1 MLFNSFEFI
10 FLFLPIT
17 LILFFY
23 ISSKDDDDRRQLA
36 IIWLIIASLIFYSIT
51 RPDYL
56 LLTLSLTS
64 ILLIYVSRKHDVNRR
79 QLAITWL
86 IIASLF
92 FYGRTRPDNLLL
104 IVVSMGVNYYLGYRI
119 SNSLEKSWIKKTIFF
134 LGIAFNIGLITYFK
148 YFVFLLSNLNQIFD
162 SDFTLPAMVLPLGIS
177 FFTFQQIAYLVDA
190 YRGETKEYDL
200 RKYMLF
206 VCFFPQLIAG
216 PIVHHKEILPQ
227 FEKES
232 IYKFSQTAL
241 SIGLTVFIA
250 GLFKKVIFAD
260 RIAEYS
266 NLAFAAAS
274 QGIGLTFAES
284 WVGALGYTLQLY
296 FDFSGY
302 CDMAIGASYMFGIR
316 LPLNFNSPYKAIS
329 IVDFWRR
336 WHITLSHFLR
346 DYLYIPLGGSRQGEF
361 RRYLNLLVT
370 MLLGGL
376 WHGAGWTFIFW
387 GGLHGIYLIVN
398 HLYRSVRLAWG
409 HNLKND
415 GWLLRTTGQTVTFIA
430 VVISWVFFKAN
441 SFETATSI
449 LKSMFGFNGIDLP
462 EFLESYLGFL
472 RNFGIGFS
480 GFTVNVGISQKY
492 ATFGILILLIIVWFT
507 PNTQQWMG
515 KYNPAL
521 TEPVEY
527 YQSDWQ
533 QKFWHYLSWKPNKIW
548 TVIIASLTS
557 LSLLCFSRVSEFLYF
572 QF

>member
-10 FLFLPIT
+10 FIFLPIT
-17 LILFFY
+17 LILFFWL
-23 ISSKDDDDRRQLA
+23 SNRVENVERQLP
-36 IIWLIIASLIFYSIT
+36 ILLLIAASL
-51 RPDYL
+51 
-56 LLTLSLTS
+56 
-64 ILLIYVSRKHDVNRR
+64 V
-79 QLAITWL
+79 
-86 IIASLF
+86 
-92 FYGRTRPDNLLL
+92 FYGRWKPSNLPLIIL
-104 IVVSMGVNYYLGYRI
+104 SIVVNYCLGY
-119 SNSLEKSWIKKTIFF
+119 SLGNVIKKSSTRKIVVT
-134 LGIAFNIGLITYFK
+134 LGIIFNLSLISYFK
-148 YFVFLLSNLNQIFD
+148 YSNFILKNINQLIGTNFD
-162 SDFTLPAMVLPLGIS
+162 LPTIVIPLAIS
-177 FFTFQQIAYLVDA
+177 FFTFQQIAYLIDA

-216 PIVHHKEILPQ
+216 PIVHHKEVLPQ
-227 FEKES
+227 FEKAS
-232 IYKFSQTAL
+232 IYKFSQRTL

-274 QGIGLTFAES
+274 QGIDLTFSES
-284 WVGALGYTLQLY
+284 WVGALGYSLQLY

-302 CDMAIGASYMFGIR
+302 SDMAIGAAYMFGIR

-346 DYLYIPLGGSRQGEF
+346 DYLYIPLGGSRKGEL
-361 RRYLNLLVT
+361 RRYSNLFIT

-387 GGLHGIYLIVN
+387 GGLHGFYLVIN
-398 HLYRSVRLAWG
+398 HLYRSVRQGLG

-415 GWLLRTTGQTVTFIA
+415 SWLLRGAGWLATFMA

-441 SFETATSI
+441 SFEAAISI
-449 LKSMFGFNGIDLP
+449 LRSMFGFNGVSLP
-462 EFLESYLGFL
+462 QFIEPYFGAL
-472 RNFGIGFS
+472 RDFGVTFM

-492 ATFGILILLIIVWFT
+492 ATFGIVILLLIAWFT

-521 TEPVEY
+521 TEPIEY
-527 YQSDWQ
+527 HQSAWLQKLWQ
-533 QKFWHYLSWKPNKIW
+533 SLAWRPNRIW
-548 TVIIASLTS
+548 TVIVASLTS

>member
-10 FLFLPIT
+10 FLFLPYT
-17 LILFFY
+17 LVLFFY
-23 ISSKDDDDRRQLA
+23 ISKKNTENQGQLA
-36 IIWLIIASLIFYSIT
+36 IILLITASLFFYSIT

-64 ILLIYVSRKHDVNRR
+64 ILLIYVSRKNNDNRR

-104 IVVSMGVNYYLGYRI
+104 IVVSMGINYYLGYRI
-119 SNSLEKSWIKKTIFF
+119 SNSLEKSWNKKIIFF
-134 LGIAFNIGLITYFK
+134 LGITFNIGLITYFK
-148 YFVFLLSNLNQIFD
+148 YFVFLLSNINQIID
-162 SDFTLPAMVLPLGIS
+162 SDFTLPAIVLPLGIS

-398 HLYRSVRLAWG
+398 HLYRSVRLGWG

-430 VVISWVFFKAN
+430 VVISWVFFKAS
-441 SFETATSI
+441 SFEVAISI

-472 RNFGIGFS
+472 RNVGIGFS

-492 ATFGILILLIIVWFT
+492 ATFGILILLMIAWFT

-521 TEPVEY
+521 TDPVEQ

>member
-23 ISSKDDDDRRQLA
+23 IGRKDENIKQQLP
-36 IIWLIIASLIFYSIT
+36 IIWLIIASLIFYG
-51 RPDYL
+51 RWKPL
-56 LLTLSLTS
+56 NLP
-64 ILLIYVSRKHDVNRR
+64 
-79 QLAITWL
+79 L
-86 IIASLF
+86 IILS
-92 FYGRTRPDNLLL
+92 
-104 IVVSMGVNYYLGYRI
+104 IGVNYYLGYWL
-119 SNSLEKSWIKKTIFF
+119 SNILERPRIKKAVFAF
-134 LGIAFNIGLITYFK
+134 GIAFNLGLICYFK
-148 YFVFLLSNLNQIFD
+148 YSNFLLGNINHLIGSN
-162 SDFTLPAMVLPLGIS
+162 FTLPSVVIPLAIS

-216 PIVHHKEILPQ
+216 PIVHHREVLPQ
-227 FEKES
+227 FEKAS

-274 QGIGLTFAES
+274 QGINLTFSES
-284 WVGALGYTLQLY
+284 WVGALGYSLQLY

-302 CDMAIGASYMFGIR
+302 SDMAIGAAYMFGIR

-346 DYLYIPLGGSRQGEF
+346 DYLYIPLGGSRRGEF
-361 RRYLNLLVT
+361 RRYFNLLLT
-370 MLLGGL
+370 MILGGL

-387 GGLHGIYLIVN
+387 GGLHGSYLVVN
-398 HLYRSVRLAWG
+398 HLYRTVRLNLG

-415 GWLLRTTGQTVTFIA
+415 GWLLRGIGWITTFIA

-441 SFETATSI
+441 NFETATSI
-449 LKSMFGFNGIDLP
+449 LQSMFGFNGINLP
-462 EFLESYLGFL
+462 DFLAPYLGFL
-472 RNFGIGFS
+472 RNWGIGFL

-492 ATFGILILLIIVWFT
+492 ATFGIAMLLIIAWFT

-527 YQSDWQ
+527 YQPKWQ
-533 QKFWHYLSWKPNKIW
+533 QKFWHFLSWRPNRIW
-548 TVIIASLTS
+548 TIIISGLTA

>member
-10 FLFLPIT
+10 FLFLPLA
-17 LILFFY
+17 LIVFF
-23 ISSKDDDDRRQLA
+23 A
-36 IIWLIIASLIFYSIT
+36 
-51 RPDYL
+51 
-56 LLTLSLTS
+56 
-64 ILLIYVSRKHDVNRR
+64 VSRRKENVEQ
-79 QLAITWL
+79 QLPIVWL

-92 FYGRTRPDNLLL
+92 FYGWWKPSNLPL
-104 IVVSMGVNYYLGYRI
+104 IITSIAFNYYLGYLLG
-119 SNSLEKSWIKKTIFF
+119 NMVEK
-134 LGIAFNIGLITYFK
+134 LGIRKAILGLGIIFNLGLIGYFK
-148 YFVFLLSNLNQIFD
+148 YSNFVFSNFNRFFGTN
-162 SDFTLPAMVLPLGIS
+162 FTWPSLVIPLAIS

-190 YRGETKEYDL
+190 YKGETKEYDI

-216 PIVHHKEILPQ
+216 PIVHHREVLPQ
-227 FEKES
+227 FEKPS
-232 IYKFSQTAL
+232 IYKFSQQAL
-241 SIGLTVFIA
+241 AIGLTVFIA
-250 GLFKKVIFAD
+250 GLFKKVVFAD

-274 QGIGLTFAES
+274 QDITLTFSEA
-284 WVGALGYTLQLY
+284 WVGALGYSLQLY

-302 CDMAIGASYMFGIR
+302 SDMAIGAAYMFGIR

-329 IVDFWRR
+329 IIDFWRR

-346 DYLYIPLGGSRQGEF
+346 DYLYIPLGGSRKGQL
-361 RRYLNLLVT
+361 RRYSNLMIT

-387 GGLHGIYLIVN
+387 GGLHGFYLVVN
-398 HLYRSVRLAWG
+398 HLYRSIRQKLG
-409 HNLKND
+409 HDLNKDN
-415 GWLLRTTGQTVTFIA
+415 WLLRAAGWSATFIA

-441 SFETATSI
+441 SFAIATSI
-449 LKSMFGFNGIDLP
+449 LKSMFGFHGVQLAD
-462 EFLESYLGFL
+462 FLVPYLGFL
-472 RNFGIGFS
+472 RDYGVEFL

-492 ATFGILILLIIVWFT
+492 ATFGIIILLLIAWFT

-527 YQSDWQ
+527 NQPQWLQ
-533 QKFWHYLSWKPNKIW
+533 NFWRTLSWKPNRIW
-548 TVIIASLTS
+548 TIVVAGLTS

>member
-17 LILFFY
+17 LVLFFY
-23 ISSKDDDDRRQLA
+23 LGKKRENVERQLP
-36 IIWLIIASLIFYSIT
+36 IIWLIIASLIFY
-51 RPDYL
+51 
-56 LLTLSLTS
+56 
-64 ILLIYVSRKHDVNRR
+64 
-79 QLAITWL
+79 
-86 IIASLF
+86 
-92 FYGRTRPDNLLL
+92 GRWKPLNLPL
-104 IVVSMGVNYYLGYRI
+104 IVLSIAINYYLGYGIDRY
-119 SNSLEKSWIKKTIFF
+119 LDRPVVKKLLFIA
-134 LGIAFNIGLITYFK
+134 GITFNLGLISYFK
-148 YFVFLLSNLNQIFD
+148 YSSFILNNINHAIGTNF
-162 SDFTLPAMVLPLGIS
+162 SLPAIVLPLAIS

-216 PIVHHKEILPQ
+216 PIVHHKEVLPQ
-227 FEKES
+227 FEKAS
-232 IYKFSQTAL
+232 IYKFSQRTL

-260 RIAEYS
+260 GIAKYS

-274 QGIGLTFAES
+274 KGIDLTFSES
-284 WVGALGYTLQLY
+284 WVGALGYSLQLY

-302 CDMAIGASYMFGIR
+302 SDMALGAAYMFGIR

-346 DYLYIPLGGSRQGEF
+346 DYLYIPLGGSRRGEL
-361 RRYLNLLVT
+361 RRYFNLLLT
-370 MLLGGL
+370 MILGGL

-387 GGLHGIYLIVN
+387 GGLHGIYLIIN
-398 HLYRSVRLAWG
+398 HLYRSLRLGLG
-409 HNLKND
+409 HNLKED
-415 GWLLRTTGQTVTFIA
+415 GWLLRGMGWSATFLA

-441 SFETATSI
+441 NFETATSI
-449 LKSMFGFNGIDLP
+449 LQSMFGFNGINLP
-462 EFLESYLGFL
+462 DFTAPYLGFL
-472 RNFGIGFS
+472 RNFGIGFL

-492 ATFGILILLIIVWFT
+492 ATFGIIILLLIAWIT

-527 YQSDWQ
+527 YQPRWL
-533 QKFWHYLSWKPNKIW
+533 QKIWYYLAWKPNKIW

>member
-17 LILFFY
+17 LVLFFY
-23 ISSKDDDDRRQLA
+23 ISRKKDNA
-36 IIWLIIASLIFYSIT
+36 IQQSAIVWLIIASLVFYGWWKPINL
-51 RPDYL
+51 P
-56 LLTLSLTS
+56 
-64 ILLIYVSRKHDVNRR
+64 
-79 QLAITWL
+79 L
-86 IIASLF
+86 IIF
-92 FYGRTRPDNLLL
+92 
-104 IVVSMGVNYYLGYRI
+104 SMLVNYYLGYWM
-119 SNSLEKSWIKKTIFF
+119 SNSIEKPLIKKAIF
-134 LGIAFNIGLITYFK
+134 LTGIIFNLGLIIYFK
-148 YFVFLLSNLNQIFD
+148 YFVFILSNINQIIG
-162 SDFTLPAMVLPLGIS
+162 SDFTLPSIVLPLGIS

-227 FEKES
+227 FEKAS

-274 QGIGLTFAES
+274 QGIDLTFAEA

-346 DYLYIPLGGSRQGEF
+346 DYLYIPLGGSHKGKL
-361 RRYLNLLVT
+361 RRYLNLLIT

-398 HLYRSVRLAWG
+398 HLYRSVRLGWG
-409 HNLKND
+409 HDLKND
-415 GWLLRTTGQTVTFIA
+415 GWLLRMTGQIVTFIA

-441 SFETATSI
+441 SFETATSM
-449 LKSMFGFNGIDLP
+449 LQSMFGFKGIELP
-462 EFLESYLGFL
+462 DFLVPYLGFL
-472 RNFGIGFS
+472 RNVGIGFS

-492 ATFGILILLIIVWFT
+492 ATFGILILLLIVWLT

-521 TEPVEY
+521 TEPVEQ
-527 YQSDWQ
+527 YQSQWQ
-533 QKFWHYLSWKPNKIW
+533 QQLWHYLSWKPNKIW
-548 TVIIASLTS
+548 TVIIASLTA

>member
-17 LILFFY
+17 LLVFFY
-23 ISSKDDDDRRQLA
+23 LGSKSENVKQQLP
-36 IIWLIIASLIFYSIT
+36 ILWLIVASLIFYGAWK
-51 RPDYL
+51 PL
-56 LLTLSLTS
+56 NLP
-64 ILLIYVSRKHDVNRR
+64 
-79 QLAITWL
+79 L
-86 IIASLF
+86 IILS
-92 FYGRTRPDNLLL
+92 
-104 IVVSMGVNYYLGYRI
+104 IGVNYYLGCWL
-119 SNSLEKSWIKKTIFF
+119 SNDLQKPWVKKAIFT
-134 LGIAFNIGLITYFK
+134 LGIIFNLGLISYFK
-148 YFVFLLSNLNQIFD
+148 YSNFLIGNINRAIGTNFD
-162 SDFTLPAMVLPLGIS
+162 LPSVVIPLAIS

-216 PIVHHKEILPQ
+216 PIVHHKEVLPQ
-227 FEKES
+227 FEKAS
-232 IYKFSQTAL
+232 IYKFSQRTLA
-241 SIGLTVFIA
+241 IGLTVFIA

-274 QGIGLTFAES
+274 QGINLTFSES
-284 WVGALGYTLQLY
+284 WVGALGYSLQLY

-302 CDMAIGASYMFGIR
+302 SDMAIGAAYMFGIR

-346 DYLYIPLGGSRQGEF
+346 DYLYIPLGGSRRGEF
-361 RRYLNLLVT
+361 RRYLNLLIT

-387 GGLHGIYLIVN
+387 GGLHGSYLVIN
-398 HLYRSVRLAWG
+398 HLYRSVRLSLG
-409 HNLKND
+409 HNLKEDNA
-415 GWLLRTTGQTVTFIA
+415 LLRGIGWITTFIA
-430 VVISWVFFKAN
+430 VVISWVVFKAN
-441 SFETATSI
+441 NFATATSI
-449 LKSMFGFNGIDLP
+449 LQSMFGFHGINLP
-462 EFLESYLGFL
+462 DFLAPYLGFL
-472 RNFGIGFS
+472 RNFGIGFI

-492 ATFGILILLIIVWFT
+492 ATFGILILLIIAWFT

-527 YQSDWQ
+527 YQLKWQ
-533 QKFWHYLSWKPNKIW
+533 QKFWHYLSWKPNRIW
-548 TVIIASLTS
+548 TIIIASLTS
-557 LSLLCFSRVSEFLYF
+557 LSLLSFSRVSEFLYF

>member
-17 LILFFY
+17 LAVFFWL
-23 ISSKDDDDRRQLA
+23 SNKSKYVEQQLP
-36 IIWLIIASLIFYSIT
+36 IIWLVLASFFFYGWWQLHSIN
-51 RPDYL
+51 L
-56 LLTLSLTS
+56 FLLTTS
-64 ILLIYVSRKHDVNRR
+64 IL
-79 QLAITWL
+79 
-86 IIASLF
+86 F
-92 FYGRTRPDNLLL
+92 
-104 IVVSMGVNYYLGYRI
+104 NYSLGYCL
-119 SNSLEKSWIKKTIFF
+119 SNVVKNALFKKAIVI
-134 LGIAFNIGLITYFK
+134 LGVVLNLGLISYFK
-148 YFVFLLSNLNQIFD
+148 YANFFVSNFNQVFHTKLN
-162 SDFTLPAMVLPLGIS
+162 LPPIALPLAIS
-177 FFTFQQIAYLVDA
+177 FFTFIQIAYLIDA
-190 YRGETKEYDL
+190 YKGETKEYTL
-200 RKYMLF
+200 LKYMLF
-206 VCFFPQLIAG
+206 VSFFPHLIAG
-216 PIVHHKEILPQ
+216 PIVHHYELLPQ
-227 FEKES
+227 FEKPS
-232 IYKFSQTAL
+232 IYKFSQTTL

-274 QGIGLTFAES
+274 QGIDLTFAEA

-302 CDMAIGASYMFGIR
+302 SDMAIGASYMFGIR

-346 DYLYIPLGGSRQGEF
+346 DYLYIPLGGSRKGKL
-361 RRYLNLLVT
+361 RRHLNLLVT

-387 GGLHGIYLIVN
+387 GGLHGIYLIIN
-398 HLYRSVRLAWG
+398 HLYRSVRQSWG

-415 GWLLRTTGQTVTFIA
+415 GWLLRGTGQITTFVA
-430 VVISWVFFKAN
+430 VVISWVFFKASN
-441 SFETATSI
+441 FETATSM
-449 LKSMFGFNGIDLP
+449 LQSMFGFNGINLP
-462 EFLESYLGFL
+462 NFLEPYLGFL
-472 RNFGIGFS
+472 RNVGIGFS

-492 ATFGILILLIIVWFT
+492 ATFGILVLLLIAWFT

-521 TEPVEY
+521 TVLKDLSRIVGDTQAKPVEDEK
-527 YQSDWQ
+527 YQSRW
-533 QKFWHYLSWKPNKIW
+533 QKFWQDLSWKPNKIW
-548 TVIIASLTS
+548 TIIIASLTS

>member
-10 FLFLPIT
+10 FIFLPIT
-17 LILFFY
+17 LIVFY
-23 ISSKDDDDRRQLA
+23 WLGRKTKNIKQQLP
-36 IIWLIIASLIFYSIT
+36 ILWLILASL
-51 RPDYL
+51 
-56 LLTLSLTS
+56 
-64 ILLIYVSRKHDVNRR
+64 V
-79 QLAITWL
+79 
-86 IIASLF
+86 
-92 FYGRTRPDNLLL
+92 FYGRWNPFNLPL
-104 IVVSMGVNYYLGYRI
+104 IIGSISINYCLGYLLGNTLTRVT
-119 SNSLEKSWIKKTIFF
+119 LKKIILG
-134 LGIAFNIGLITYFK
+134 LGIIFNLGLICYFK
-148 YFVFLLSNLNQIFD
+148 YSYFIANNINQFLVNDLDWPSLVI
-162 SDFTLPAMVLPLGIS
+162 PLAIS

-190 YRGETKEYDL
+190 YKGETKEYDI

-216 PIVHHKEILPQ
+216 PIVHHREVLPQ
-227 FEKES
+227 FEKAS
-232 IYKFSQTAL
+232 IYKFSQKAL

-274 QGIGLTFAES
+274 QGIDLTFSEA
-284 WVGALGYTLQLY
+284 WVGALGYSLQLY

-302 CDMAIGASYMFGIR
+302 SDMAIGAAYMFGIR

-346 DYLYIPLGGSRQGEF
+346 DYLYIPLGGSRKGEL
-361 RRYLNLLVT
+361 RRYTNLFIT

-387 GGLHGIYLIVN
+387 GGLHGFYLVIN
-398 HLYRSVRLAWG
+398 HLYRSIRISLG

-415 GWLLRTTGQTVTFIA
+415 SWLLRGAGWSATFLA

-441 SFETATSI
+441 SFEIATSI
-449 LKSMFGFNGIDLP
+449 LSSMFGLNGIQLP
-462 EFLESYLGFL
+462 DFTVPYLGFL
-472 RNFGIGFS
+472 RSFGVDFQ

-492 ATFGILILLIIVWFT
+492 ATFGIIILLLVAWFT

-515 KYNPAL
+515 KYNPTL
-521 TEPVEY
+521 TEPIEY
-527 YQSDWQ
+527 NQPQWL
-533 QKFWHYLSWKPNKIW
+533 QKTWHFLSWKPNRIW
-548 TVIIASLTS
+548 TVVIAGLTS
-557 LSLLCFSRVSEFLYF
+557 LSLLSFSRVSEFLYF

>member
-10 FLFLPIT
+10 FLFLPVT
-17 LILFFY
+17 LIIFFY
-23 ISSKDDDDRRQLA
+23 IGQRSENIKHQLP
-36 IIWLIIASLIFYSIT
+36 IIWLIIASLIFYG
-51 RPDYL
+51 RWKPL
-56 LLTLSLTS
+56 NLP
-64 ILLIYVSRKHDVNRR
+64 
-79 QLAITWL
+79 L
-86 IIASLF
+86 IIL
-92 FYGRTRPDNLLL
+92 
-104 IVVSMGVNYYLGYRI
+104 SMGVNYCLGYWLSRD
-119 SNSLEKSWIKKTIFF
+119 SEKSGYKKIMFV
-134 LGIAFNIGLITYFK
+134 LGIVFNLGLISYFK
-148 YFVFLLSNLNQIFD
+148 YANFFLSNINRVIG
-162 SDFTLPAMVLPLGIS
+162 TNINLPSVVIPLAIS

-216 PIVHHKEILPQ
+216 PIVHHKEVLPQ
-227 FEKES
+227 FEKSS
-232 IYKFSQTAL
+232 IYKFSQRTL

-274 QGIGLTFAES
+274 QGIDLTFSES
-284 WVGALGYTLQLY
+284 WVGALGYSLQLY

-302 CDMAIGASYMFGIR
+302 SDMAIGAAYMFGIR
-316 LPLNFNSPYKAIS
+316 LPLNFNSPYKAVS

-346 DYLYIPLGGSRQGEF
+346 DYIYIPLGGSRQGEL
-361 RRYLNLLVT
+361 RRYINLLVT

-387 GGLHGIYLIVN
+387 GGLHGSYLIIN
-398 HLYRSVRLAWG
+398 HLYRSFRQGLG

-415 GWLLRTTGQTVTFIA
+415 GWLLRGIGWITTFIA

-441 SFETATSI
+441 NFETATSI
-449 LKSMFGFNGIDLP
+449 LQSMFGFNGINLP
-462 EFLESYLGFL
+462 DFLAPYFGFL
-472 RNFGIGFS
+472 RNFGIGFL

-492 ATFGILILLIIVWFT
+492 ATFGIVILLIIAWFT

-515 KYNPAL
+515 KYNPSL
-521 TEPVEY
+521 TKPIECNQPK
-527 YQSDWQ
+527 WQ
-533 QKFWHYLSWKPNKIW
+533 QKFWHYLSWKPNNIW
-548 TVIIASLTS
+548 TIIVASLTS
-557 LSLLCFSRVSEFLYF
+557 LTLLCFSRVSEFLYF

>member
-17 LILFFY
+17 LIIFFY
-23 ISSKDDDDRRQLA
+23 ISSKNNDNRRQLA
-36 IIWLIIASLIFYSIT
+36 IIWLIIASLIFY
-51 RPDYL
+51 
-56 LLTLSLTS
+56 
-64 ILLIYVSRKHDVNRR
+64 
-79 QLAITWL
+79 
-86 IIASLF
+86 
-92 FYGRTRPDNLLL
+92 GRTRPANLIL
-104 IVVSMGVNYYLGYRI
+104 IVVSMGINYYLGYRI

-134 LGIAFNIGLITYFK
+134 FGIAFNLGLITYFK
-148 YFVFLLSNLNQIFD
+148 YFVFLLNNINKVFD
-162 SDFTLPAMVLPLGIS
+162 LDLTLPSIVLPLGIS

-274 QGIGLTFAES
+274 QGIGLTFAEA

-316 LPLNFNSPYKAIS
+316 LPLNFNSPYKSIS

-361 RRYLNLLVT
+361 RRYLNLLMT

-376 WHGAGWTFIFW
+376 WHGAGWTFVFW

-398 HLYRSVRLAWG
+398 HLYRSVRLSWG
-409 HNLKND
+409 HNLKKD
-415 GWLLRTTGQTVTFIA
+415 GWLLRTTGQIVTFIA

-449 LKSMFGFNGIDLP
+449 LKSMFGFNGIDFP

-472 RNFGIGFS
+472 RNVGIGFS

-492 ATFGILILLIIVWFT
+492 ATFGILLLLLIVWFT

-521 TEPVEY
+521 TEPVQH

-533 QKFWHYLSWKPNKIW
+533 QKFWGYLSWKPNKIW

>member
-1 MLFNSFEFI
+1 MLFNSFEFV

-17 LILFFY
+17 LIGFY
-23 ISSKDDDDRRQLA
+23 WLGRQRKSIKHQLP
-36 IIWLIIASLIFYSIT
+36 IWWLIFASLIFYG
-51 RPDYL
+51 RWNPL
-56 LLTLSLTS
+56 NLP
-64 ILLIYVSRKHDVNRR
+64 LLIFS
-79 QLAITWL
+79 
-86 IIASLF
+86 
-92 FYGRTRPDNLLL
+92 
-104 IVVSMGVNYYLGYRI
+104 IVINYYLGYLLG
-119 SNSLEKSWIKKTIFF
+119 NSLKRVTAKKTILG
-134 LGIAFNIGLITYFK
+134 LGIIFNLGLICYFK
-148 YFVFLLSNLNQIFD
+148 YSYFIVNNVSQVVGGRLDWPSLVI
-162 SDFTLPAMVLPLGIS
+162 PLAIS
-177 FFTFQQIAYLVDA
+177 FFTFQQLAYLVDA
-190 YRGETKEYDL
+190 YKGETKEYDI

-216 PIVHHKEILPQ
+216 PIVHHREILPQ
-227 FEKES
+227 FETAS
-232 IYKFSQTAL
+232 IYKFSQKTL

-250 GLFKKVIFAD
+250 GLFKKVILAD

-274 QGIGLTFAES
+274 QGIDLTFSEA

-302 CDMAIGASYMFGIR
+302 SDMAIGAAYMFGIR

-346 DYLYIPLGGSRQGEF
+346 DYLYIPLGGSRKGEL
-361 RRYLNLLVT
+361 RRYTNLFIT

-387 GGLHGIYLIVN
+387 GGLHGFYLVIN
-398 HLYRSVRLAWG
+398 HLYRSLRMKLG

-415 GWLLRTTGQTVTFIA
+415 SWLLRGAGWSATFIA

-441 SFETATSI
+441 SFEIATSI
-449 LKSMFGFNGIDLP
+449 LSSMFGFNGIELP
-462 EFLESYLGFL
+462 EFTAPYLGFL
-472 RNFGIGFS
+472 RSFGVGFF

-492 ATFGILILLIIVWFT
+492 ASFGIIILLLIAWFT

-521 TEPVEY
+521 TEPLQYNQPQWLQEF
-527 YQSDWQ
+527 WQ
-533 QKFWHYLSWKPNKIW
+533 FLSWKPNKIW
-548 TVIIASLTS
+548 TVVVAGLTS
-557 LSLLCFSRVSEFLYF
+557 LSLLSFSRVSEFLYF

>member
-10 FLFLPIT
+10 FIFLPIT
-17 LILFFY
+17 LVVFYWLGRKTKNIKQQLPIL
-23 ISSKDDDDRRQLA
+23 
-36 IIWLIIASLIFYSIT
+36 WLILASLIFYG
-51 RPDYL
+51 RWNPFNL
-56 LLTLSLTS
+56 P
-64 ILLIYVSRKHDVNRR
+64 
-79 QLAITWL
+79 L
-86 IIASLF
+86 IIGS
-92 FYGRTRPDNLLL
+92 
-104 IVVSMGVNYYLGYRI
+104 ISINYYLGYLLGNL
-119 SNSLEKSWIKKTIFF
+119 SNKVILKKAI
-134 LGIAFNIGLITYFK
+134 LGVGIVFNLGLICYFK
-148 YFVFLLSNLNQIFD
+148 YSYFIANNINQFLENDLDWPSLVI
-162 SDFTLPAMVLPLGIS
+162 PLAIS

-190 YRGETKEYDL
+190 YKGETKEYDI

-216 PIVHHKEILPQ
+216 PIVHHREVLPQ
-227 FEKES
+227 FEKAS
-232 IYKFSQTAL
+232 IYKFSQKAL
-241 SIGLTVFIA
+241 SIGLTIFIA

-274 QGIGLTFAES
+274 QGIDLTFAEA
-284 WVGALGYTLQLY
+284 WVGALGYSLQLY

-302 CDMAIGASYMFGIR
+302 SDMAIGAAYMFGIR

-346 DYLYIPLGGSRQGEF
+346 DYLYIPLGGSRKGEL
-361 RRYLNLLVT
+361 RRYTNLFIT

-387 GGLHGIYLIVN
+387 GGLHGFYLVIN
-398 HLYRSVRLAWG
+398 HLYRSIRMNLG

-415 GWLLRTTGQTVTFIA
+415 SWLLRGAGWSATFLA

-441 SFETATSI
+441 SFEIATSI
-449 LKSMFGFNGIDLP
+449 LSSMFGFNGIDLP
-462 EFLESYLGFL
+462 DFTTPYLGFL
-472 RNFGIGFS
+472 RSFGVGFH

-492 ATFGILILLIIVWFT
+492 ATFGIIILLLIAWFT

-515 KYNPAL
+515 KYNPTL
-521 TEPVEY
+521 TEPIEY
-527 YQSDWQ
+527 NQPRWV
-533 QKFWHYLSWKPNKIW
+533 QKTWHFLSWKPNRIW
-548 TVIIASLTS
+548 TVVVAGLTS
-557 LSLLCFSRVSEFLYF
+557 LSLLSFSRVSEFLYF